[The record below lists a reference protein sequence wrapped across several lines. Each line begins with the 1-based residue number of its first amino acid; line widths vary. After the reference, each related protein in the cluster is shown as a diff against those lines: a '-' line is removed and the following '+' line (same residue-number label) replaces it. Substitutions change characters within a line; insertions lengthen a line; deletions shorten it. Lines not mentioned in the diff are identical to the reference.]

1 MNKLNIVT
9 ATPTLEALR
18 EQLREAKAAEAE
30 ATLQRI
36 AIEEAILAHPRVESE
51 LSDEGTVTID
61 GVIKVTT
68 GYSRKWDQAQLATL
82 AAGIDPAYWPFKV
95 EHKED
100 RKASRVL
107 EERFPDL
114 WAQLRQA
121 LTLTPRKPT
130 VSVVD

>member
-68 GYSRKWDQAQLATL
+68 GYSRKWDHAQLATL

-130 VSVVD
+130 VSVVE